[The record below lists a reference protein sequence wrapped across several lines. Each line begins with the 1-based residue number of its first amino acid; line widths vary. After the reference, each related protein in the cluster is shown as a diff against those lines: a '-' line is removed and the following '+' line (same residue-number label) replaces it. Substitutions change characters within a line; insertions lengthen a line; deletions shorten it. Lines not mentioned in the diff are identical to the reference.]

1 MSTKTKQSTG
11 GTALLILAVLFIALV
26 ILNQALVRGVRL
38 DLTEGRLYTLSD
50 GTVEVLEG
58 LADPVNL
65 YLFFSERAAR
75 DFAPLQTYAN
85 RVQEMLEEFERK
97 SGGQVRLEVIE
108 PLPFSEEEDLAA
120 GYGLQAVSPGGT
132 GDPIYFGL
140 AGTNAVDDLE
150 VIEFFQL
157 DREAFLE
164 YDLARLVYSLANPD
178 QPVLGLI
185 SGLPMTGGFDPAAS
199 RPTEPWVVITQLR
212 ELFDVRSIGPDV
224 AAIDD
229 DVDVLMVAH
238 PKNLPDATLYA
249 IDQFV
254 MNGGRLIAFVDPHA
268 EIEQPQSPG
277 MGQSAAMFES
287 RASDLN
293 PLFRAWGFE
302 VDPEFVVADN
312 GTALEVRSSLD
323 GAPVAHVGWLGL
335 RSEELNADDVITAD
349 LSSVNLAIAG
359 HIQSLDGENGPAI
372 TPIASSSDQAML
384 MPAGRFQFLPDPASL
399 LDGFEP
405 SGEVYTL
412 AARIEGAFAS
422 AYPDGPPEGVENA
435 GEHRSRMDGP
445 ASILVVADADLL
457 ADRMWVQAQN
467 FFGQRIF
474 SPFANNGALVIN
486 ALDNLTGSNALI
498 SVRSRGQFSRP
509 FDRVEEI
516 RREADAQFRAQQQ
529 RLQQELE
536 ETERKLAELQTARDD
551 DNPLILSPE
560 QRAEIDRFREE
571 NLRIRKA
578 LRDVNRNMDKDIER
592 LGTRLK
598 ILNIVLVPLLVAGL
612 ALVLSGM
619 RSRRRRR
626 AGEAPA

>member
-11 GTALLILAVLFIALV
+11 GTALLVLAVLFIALV
-26 ILNQALVRGVRL
+26 ILNQALIRGLRL
-38 DLTEGRLYTLSD
+38 DLTEGELYTLSD

-58 LADPVNL
+58 LSEPVNL
-65 YLFFSERAAR
+65 YLFYSDRAAR
-75 DFAPLQTYAN
+75 DFAPLQTYAS
-85 RVQEMLEEFERK
+85 RVEEMLDEFERE
-97 SGGQVRLEVIE
+97 SGGMVRVEIIE
-108 PLPFSEEEDLAA
+108 PLPFSEEEDLAS

-164 YDLARLVYSLANPD
+164 YDLARLVYSLAHPD

-185 SGLPMTGGFDPAAS
+185 SGLPMNGGFDPAAN
-199 RPTEPWVVITQLR
+199 RPTEPWVVVTQLR
-212 ELFDVRSIGPDV
+212 ELFDLRTVGPDV
-224 AAIDD
+224 TRIGE

-238 PKNLPDATLYA
+238 PKDLPDSTLYA

-254 MNGGRLIAFVDPHA
+254 MRGGRLIAFVDPHA
-268 EIEQPQSPG
+268 EIEQPQQPG

-312 GTALEVRSSLD
+312 GTALEVRGSLN
-323 GAPVAHVGWLGL
+323 GPPVPHVGWLGL
-335 RSEELNADDVITAD
+335 RAEELNAEDVITAD

-359 HIQSLDGENGPAI
+359 HIAPLADTEGPAI
-372 TPIASSSDQAML
+372 TPIARSSDQAML
-384 MPAGRFQFLPDPASL
+384 MPAGRFQFLPDPVTL
-399 LDGFEP
+399 LEGFEP
-405 SGEVYTL
+405 TGEIYTL
-412 AARIEGAFAS
+412 AARVEGTFSS
-422 AYPDGPPEGVENA
+422 AYPDGPPEGVTAE
-435 GEHRSRMDGP
+435 GEHLAAMDSP
-445 ASILVVADADLL
+445 ANILVVADADLL

-486 ALDNLTGSNALI
+486 ALENLTGSNALI
-498 SVRSRGQFSRP
+498 SVRSRGEFSRP

-516 RREADAQFRAQQQ
+516 RRDADAQFRAQQQ

-578 LRDVNRNMDKDIER
+578 LRDVNRNMDRDIER

-598 ILNIVLVPLLVAGL
+598 VLNIVLVPLLVAGL
-612 ALVLSGM
+612 ALLLSGM
-619 RSRRRRR
+619 RKRKRRS
-626 AGEAPA
+626 AAEVTA